1 MLLDRDGLTKMRKW
15 ILIFA
20 YVTFW
25 ILIIPD
31 RLPYFIIYDKSRIVL
46 LIFGLLLMFA
56 PPYILFNVLTEFEID
71 KKKWIVTLSSGFL
84 LFPYG
89 ILVGQL
95 DDKRLEENSR
105 QTKGVVYDK
114 WTTKRQPLLRAKY
127 KIDNKVYE
135 TFSTTDYNDL
145 LEIGDTVTI
154 IYWTEYPELS
164 KIKELE
170 K

>member
-1 MLLDRDGLTKMRKW
+1 MRKW

-31 RLPYFIIYDKSRIVL
+31 RLPYFIIYDKSRVVL
-46 LIFGLLLMFA
+46 LTFGLTLMFV
-56 PPYILFNVLTEFEID
+56 PPYILFKILTEFNVNI
-71 KKKWIVTLSSGFL
+71 KKKWGVTFGSIFL
-84 LFPYG
+84 LIPYG
-89 ILVGQL
+89 ILIGQL
-95 DDKRLEENSR
+95 DDKRLSDKSE
-105 QTKGVVYDK
+105 QTKGIVYEK
-114 WTTKRQPLLRAKY
+114 WTTKRKPLLRAKY
-127 KIDNKVYE
+127 KVDNKAYE
-135 TFSTTDYNDL
+135 TFSKTDYNDL
-145 LEIGDTVTI
+145 LEVGDTVTI

>member
-1 MLLDRDGLTKMRKW
+1 MRKW

-31 RLPYFIIYDKSRIVL
+31 RLPYFIIYDKSRVVL
-46 LIFGLLLMFA
+46 LIFGLLLMFV
-56 PPYILFNVLTEFEID
+56 PPYILFKVLTEFNVDI
-71 KKKWIVTLSSGFL
+71 KKKWGVTFGSVFL
-84 LFPYG
+84 LIPYG
-89 ILVGQL
+89 ILIGQL
-95 DDKRLEENSR
+95 DDKRLSDKSE
-105 QTKGVVYDK
+105 QTKGIVYEK
-114 WTTKRQPLLRAKY
+114 WTTKRKPLLRAKY
-127 KIDNKVYE
+127 KVDNKAYE
-135 TFSTTDYNDL
+135 TFSKTDYNDL
-145 LEIGDTVTI
+145 LEVGDTVTI

>member
-1 MLLDRDGLTKMRKW
+1 MRKW

-31 RLPYFIIYDKSRIVL
+31 RLPYFIIYDKSRVVL
-46 LIFGLLLMFA
+46 LIFGLTLMFV
-56 PPYILFNVLTEFEID
+56 PPYILFKVLTEFKID
-71 KKKWIVTLSSGFL
+71 KNKKLGLTFGSIFL
-84 LFPYG
+84 LVPYG

-95 DDKRLEENSR
+95 DDKRLSDKSE
-105 QTKGVVYDK
+105 QTKGIVYEK
-114 WTTKRQPLLRAKY
+114 WTTKRKPLLRAKY
-127 KIDNKVYE
+127 KVDNKVYE
-135 TFSTTDYNDL
+135 TFSKTDYNDL
-145 LEIGDTVTI
+145 LEVGDTVTI

>member
-1 MLLDRDGLTKMRKW
+1 MRKW

-31 RLPYFIIYDKSRIVL
+31 RLPYFIIYDKSRVVL
-46 LIFGLLLMFA
+46 LTFGLTLMFL
-56 PPYILFNVLTEFEID
+56 PPYILFKILTEFNVNI
-71 KKKWIVTLSSGFL
+71 KKKWGVTFGSIFL
-84 LFPYG
+84 LIPYG
-89 ILVGQL
+89 ILIGQL
-95 DDKRLEENSR
+95 DDKRLSDKSE
-105 QTKGVVYDK
+105 QTKGIVYEK
-114 WTTKRQPLLRAKY
+114 WTTKRKPLLRAKY
-127 KIDNKVYE
+127 KVDNKAYE
-135 TFSTTDYNDL
+135 TFSKTDYNDL
-145 LEIGDTVTI
+145 LDVGDTVTI

>member
-1 MLLDRDGLTKMRKW
+1 MRKW

-31 RLPYFIIYDKSRIVL
+31 RLPYFIIYDKSRVVL
-46 LIFGLLLMFA
+46 LTFGLTLMFV
-56 PPYILFNVLTEFEID
+56 PPYILFKILTEFNVNI
-71 KKKWIVTLSSGFL
+71 KKKWGVTFGSIFL
-84 LFPYG
+84 LIPYG
-89 ILVGQL
+89 ILIGQL
-95 DDKRLEENSR
+95 DDKRLSDKSE
-105 QTKGVVYDK
+105 QTKGIVYEK
-114 WTTKRQPLLRAKY
+114 WTTKRKPLLRAKY
-127 KIDNKVYE
+127 KVDNKAYE
-135 TFSTTDYNDL
+135 TFSKTDYNDL
-145 LEIGDTVTI
+145 LDVGDTVTI